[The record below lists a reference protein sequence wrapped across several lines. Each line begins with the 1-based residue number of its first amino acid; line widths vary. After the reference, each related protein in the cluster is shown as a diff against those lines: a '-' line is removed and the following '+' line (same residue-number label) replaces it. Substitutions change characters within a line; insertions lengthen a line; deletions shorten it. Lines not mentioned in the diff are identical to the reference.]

1 VTSRDYTKPLGR
13 AYHASRCAKKKT
25 LLTEVSKCRAGQEA
39 QLLPQRKELE
49 GSWGLEELEE
59 ILAVTSK
66 SRRLGGRLKATT
78 GKNVFAVVRRGQQIV
93 SLRLDKRKP
102 ALDEN

>member
-1 VTSRDYTKPLGR
+1 M
-13 AYHASRCAKKKT
+13 
-25 LLTEVSKCRAGQEA
+25 
-39 QLLPQRKELE
+39 
-49 GSWGLEELEE
+49 EELEE